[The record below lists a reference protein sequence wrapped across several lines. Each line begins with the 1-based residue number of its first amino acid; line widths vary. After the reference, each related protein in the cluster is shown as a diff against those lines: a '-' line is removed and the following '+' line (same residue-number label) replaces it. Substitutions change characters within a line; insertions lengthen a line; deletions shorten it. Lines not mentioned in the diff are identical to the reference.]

1 MQTRFSQWA
10 GLSAWSI
17 ISYTLNTIRLVI
29 SNGYAMIPVV
39 YTGWQQG
46 FSSPWVIVAAVGV
59 MLAVLCY
66 AIIQWAMF
74 RYRLFDDKLGVR
86 QGLIFKKTHEIPL
99 SKIQN
104 VRLEQP
110 IYFRP
115 LGLYSLVVETA
126 GSKDDEAVLAAVNYR
141 KAIQLKQHL
150 VNPLLPTP
158 ISSDADPDSED
169 GTLEKGVT
177 WEGERKAKKRSESLV
192 RKDFKQLL
200 LFGLYQN
207 NLFWFAIIAG
217 PIIGQLDWS
226 QLADTPMVRS
236 SLQWYEQV
244 ISVSVLYQIVLGS
257 LLLIG
262 FYLLL
267 SLISM
272 TASVLKY
279 YPYHLSRD
287 NNTLHRSGGII
298 AKQND
303 ALALQRIQV
312 IRFSQ
317 PVIGRL
323 LNLWTVYFKQVQGTE
338 VEQKAKRHMLVPSM
352 TRKTVAELL
361 TDMDGIEAKTT
372 ALPTQFN
379 PIHFGWYWRRA
390 LAPLIV
396 PLVNTIG
403 MGLNPIT
410 ELMWLIGLCFTLGL
424 YLRYRQWGYYLE
436 GSDCW
441 IHTGMLGHSWHLV
454 ALRKVQHVAITQTK
468 GQRRKG
474 LATLELGL
482 ASGTQTIP
490 YMPLKDARE
499 IAERALSITARSPKN
514 WI

>member
-1 MQTRFSQWA
+1 MQQRFSQWT
-10 GLSAWSI
+10 GLSVWSI

-29 SNGYAMIPVV
+29 TNGYAMVPVV

-59 MLAVLCY
+59 AVAVLIY

-86 QGLIFKKTHEIPL
+86 QGLIFKKAHEIPL

-141 KAIQLKQHL
+141 KAMQLKRRL
-150 VNPLLPTP
+150 VNPLLPSALENEP
-158 ISSDADPDSED
+158 NEIRSSESSEQQSN
-169 GTLEKGVT
+169 
-177 WEGERKAKKRSESLV
+177 KRSHTLV
-192 RKDFKQLL
+192 NKDFKQLL

-226 QLADTPMVRS
+226 QLADTHLVQS
-236 SLQWYEQV
+236 SLQWYERV
-244 ISVSVLYQIVLGS
+244 VSISVLYQLVFGS
-257 LLLIG
+257 LLIIG

-267 SLISM
+267 SIISM
-272 TASVLKY
+272 AASVLKY

-287 NNTLHRSGGII
+287 SNTLHRSGGII

-317 PVIGRL
+317 PIIGRL
-323 LNLWTVYFKQVQGTE
+323 LSLWTVYFKQVQGTE
-338 VEQKAKRHMLVPSM
+338 VEQKAKKHMLVPSM
-352 TRKTVAELL
+352 TRKTASALL
-361 TDMDGIEAKTT
+361 NDMQGIEAKTT
-372 ALPTQFN
+372 VLPTHFK

-396 PLVNTIG
+396 PAVNTIG
-403 MGLNPIT
+403 MGMNPIT
-410 ELMWLIGLCFTLGL
+410 EIMWLIGLGFTLGL
-424 YLRYRQWGYYLE
+424 YLRYRQWGYYLD
-436 GSDCW
+436 GTDCW
-441 IHTGMLGHSWHLV
+441 IHTGMLGHSWHLI

-490 YMPLKDARE
+490 YMPLSDARE
-499 IAERALSITARSPKN
+499 IAERALAITARSPKN

>member
-1 MQTRFSQWA
+1 MQARFSQWA

-17 ISYTLNTIRLVI
+17 ISYTLNTIRLVLT
-29 SNGYAMIPVV
+29 NGYAIIPVV

-59 MLAVLCY
+59 VLAVLCY

-86 QGLIFKKTHEIPL
+86 HGLIFKKAHEIPL

-110 IYFRP
+110 FYFRP

-126 GSKDDEAVLAAVNYR
+126 GSKEDEAVLAAVNYR
-141 KAIQLKQHL
+141 KAIQLKQRL
-150 VNPLLPTP
+150 VNPLQTT
-158 ISSDADPDSED
+158 SQAATGDDVESNNRE
-169 GTLEKGVT
+169 
-177 WEGERKAKKRSESLV
+177 AKQANSRSESLV
-192 RKDFKQLL
+192 RRDFKQLL

-207 NLFWFAIIAG
+207 NLFWFAIISG

-226 QLADTPMVRS
+226 QFASTQLAQS
-236 SLQWYEQV
+236 AISWYDNV
-244 ISVSVLYQIVLGS
+244 ISVSVLYQLVLGS
-257 LLLIG
+257 LMLIG

-272 TASVLKY
+272 AASVLKY

-287 NNTLHRSGGII
+287 NNTLHRSGGVIS
-298 AKQND
+298 KQND

-312 IRFSQ
+312 IRFTQ
-317 PVIGRL
+317 PIIGRL
-323 LNLWTVYFKQVQGTE
+323 LNLWTVYFKQVKGTE
-338 VEQKAKRHMLVPSM
+338 VEQKAKKHMLVPSM
-352 TRKTVAELL
+352 TRQTISDLL
-361 TDMDGIEAKTT
+361 INMQGIEAQTT
-372 ALPTQFN
+372 AMPSSYK

-396 PLVNTIG
+396 PVVNTIG

-410 ELMWLIGLCFTLGL
+410 ELMWVIGLGFTLGL
-424 YLRYRQWGYYLE
+424 YLRYRQWGYTLE
-436 GSDCW
+436 GTDCW
-441 IHTGMLGHSWHLV
+441 VHTGMLGHSWHLV
-454 ALRKVQHVAITQTK
+454 ALNKVQHVAITQTK
-468 GQRRKG
+468 GQRSKG

-482 ASGTQTIP
+482 ASGTETIP
-490 YMPLKDARE
+490 YMPLADARE
-499 IAERALSITARSPKN
+499 IAERALSITAKSAKN